1 MLDKRNEPKRWP
13 RGQKFTLS
21 TEGADAEAAYRNVV
35 AESRSSGRAA
45 LDAALAAW
53 AGPRRV
59 APVDGVV
66 LAELR
71 GKRLGVPDLVRELES
86 AGIAADEVR
95 ASLERL
101 VQAGVVAPIP
111 LASQLGN

>member
-1 MLDKRNEPKRWP
+1 MLGKRNEPKRWP

-21 TEGADAEAAYRNVV
+21 NEGADAEAAYRNVV
-35 AESRSSGRAA
+35 AESRTSGRAA
-45 LDAALAAW
+45 LDAAIAAW

-59 APVDGVV
+59 APADGVV

-101 VQAGVVAPIP
+101 VAAGVVAPIP